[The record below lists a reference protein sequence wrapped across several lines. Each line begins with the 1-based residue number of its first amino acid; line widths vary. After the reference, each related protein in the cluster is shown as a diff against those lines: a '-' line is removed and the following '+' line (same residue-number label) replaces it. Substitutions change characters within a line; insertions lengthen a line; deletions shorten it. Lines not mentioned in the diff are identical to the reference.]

1 MDQKRVKYFLE
12 EAIALAKS
20 VPNSAVHPNPR
31 VGAVLVDSTG
41 LICGRGAHQF
51 FGGPHAEVLAIE
63 NAIERGADLK
73 TCTLF
78 VSLEPCSH
86 YGKTPP
92 CTKLLIEHQ
101 IPTVFFASA
110 DPNPTVDG
118 CAVLQSSGIDAQL
131 IMMPEAIEMNR
142 PFFVNQLEQRPYVY
156 YKSAISKNGLV
167 ADQKGNSKW
176 ITQIESRA
184 HAHRELRNQV
194 DAILST
200 SKTILHDRSKLNIR
214 IDDIETELTAIVL
227 DRNQQLFTDSTHPIL
242 YPRLKSRLI
251 WVTEN
256 NVSNLHLPASVE
268 TLIEDFPMGKAN
280 LKKLLGRLFQNF
292 GITKLLVES
301 GAALGNSMMQEN
313 LIDEYWRY
321 TSTITELTEPG
332 IAAIDINLNSYSCV
346 LNETFSVDR
355 LEVFHRRL
363 NINAE

>member
-1 MDQKRVKYFLE
+1 MDQKRVKYFLD

-20 VPNSAVHPNPR
+20 VPNSAVHPNPL
-31 VGAVLVDSTG
+31 VGAVLVDSKG

-63 NAIERGADLK
+63 NAIGHGADLK

-131 IMMPEAIEMNR
+131 ITMPEAIEMNR
-142 PFFVNQLEQRPYVY
+142 PFFVNQLEKRPYVY
-156 YKSAISKNGLV
+156 YKSAVSKNGLI
-167 ADQKGNSKW
+167 ADLEGNSKW
-176 ITQIESRA
+176 ITQIDSRT
-184 HAHRELRNQV
+184 HAHRMLRNQV

-200 SKTILHDRSKLNIR
+200 AKTIQRDQSTLNIR
-214 IDDIETELTAIVL
+214 VDGTETELTAVVL
-227 DRNQQLFTDSTHPIL
+227 DRDQELFTDNTHPIL
-242 YPRLKSRLI
+242 YLRQKSRLF

-256 NVSNLHLPASVE
+256 EAPTQHLPASVE
-268 TLIEDFPMGKAN
+268 NLVENFPQGKVN
-280 LKKLLGRLFQNF
+280 LKQLLGRLYRDF

-301 GAALGNSMMQEN
+301 GAALGNSMMQKN

-332 IAAIDINLNSYSCV
+332 IAAIAFNPDSYSCIV
-346 LNETFSVDR
+346 KETFPVDR

-363 NINAE
+363 IINAE